1 MLNVYEFSVVA
12 GMPTAVFG
20 AAGDSVHEF
29 RIDVAFDHE
38 DTQRFMSLTPESLIR
53 DYGKP
58 DFIWGSPPCVTF
70 SLASQAHHW
79 TGGKN
84 AYVPKT
90 KAASDNQ
97 NIIRHLRHII
107 EETKPTYGF
116 IIENPRGIL
125 RKLPLLDGIE
135 RRTVTYCAYG
145 DNRMK
150 PTDLWG
156 DVPNWFARPMCKR
169 NSPCHEAA
177 PRGSSSGTLGRKGKD
192 RAQIPDQLGTEIR
205 NAIITYKTYTEGNAN
220 VQSASSDGLLLQ
232 AVGS

>member
-12 GMPTAVFG
+12 GMPTEVFRQ
-20 AAGDSVHEF
+20 AGDYVHEY

-38 DTQRFMSLTPESLIR
+38 DTQRFMALTPEFLIR
-53 DYGKP
+53 EYGKP

-70 SLASQAHHW
+70 SIASQAHHW

-84 AYVPKT
+84 AYIPKT
-90 KAASDNQ
+90 QAAKDNQ
-97 NIIRHLRHII
+97 NIICHLRYLI

-145 DNRMK
+145 DSRMK

-156 DVPNWFARPMCKR
+156 TVPNWLPRSMCKR
-169 NSPCHEAA
+169 NSPCHESA
-177 PRGSSSGTLGRKGKD
+177 PRGSSSGTLARRGAA
-192 RAQIPDQLGTEIR
+192 RAAIPIELCAEIR
-205 NAIITYKTYTEGNAN
+205 NAINTHITTTEGKKH
-220 VQSASSDGLLLQ
+220 VQPTSKHGVLL
-232 AVGS
+232 